1 MPTEEKS
8 TIKTEELKETVNI
21 SPDSDQLCTA
31 HIQSRTS
38 KLISEHPHSAA
49 SPHGQG
55 SPLRGVKRTGGGGYE
70 SPAKRKMNFN
80 TLLHFGGEMG

>member
-55 SPLRGVKRTGGGGYE
+55 SPLSGVKQTWVVVMRVRPKDKLISTHF
-70 SPAKRKMNFN
+70 FN
-80 TLLHFGGEMG
+80 VGEEMG